1 MVNRN
6 ASIIMKIMRG
16 KNYELEACELT
27 CHEYP
32 SNYEVD
38 NYKRYFYLDKEEIV
52 MKI

>member
-6 ASIIMKIMRG
+6 SSIIMKIRK
-16 KNYELEACELT
+16 KNYELEAFEST
-27 CHEYP
+27 CHEYS